1 MKQVGIGRTKEGI
14 MRSIIT
20 TAMPVLLFSSVSG
33 AQPFTFDEFIGTW
46 QGTISSTTYGYSDPM
61 TLVVQP
67 DGFYTDSSGR
77 LMPPLYYDTQQ
88 CEFDAPTNRTHFW
101 YLQTVYSGMYFYQH
115 FYYEVVEYDGTYL
128 EMHYNFWD
136 DPEPLPQVQ
145 TISLTRQTSSLS
157 SDNTWAGIKASFP

>member
-1 MKQVGIGRTKEGI
+1 
-14 MRSIIT
+14 
-20 TAMPVLLFSSVSG
+20 
-33 AQPFTFDEFIGTW
+33 
-46 QGTISSTTYGYSDPM
+46 
-61 TLVVQP
+61 
-67 DGFYTDSSGR
+67 
-77 LMPPLYYDTQQ
+77 
-88 CEFDAPTNRTHFW
+88 FW